1 MRQARIADVV
11 ANHRFGTW
19 TARLSTLTMRPRLAR
34 IDQRL
39 RIMLRIQIAILGL
52 VLALAAC
59 SEPPPAPP
67 NVLFLSVD
75 DMNDWVGALGHEAAK
90 TPHIDRLSER
100 GTLFTNAH
108 APAPK
113 CNPSRTAI
121 LSGLRPSTT
130 GVYVNSEWWKPNLP
144 DVVMLP
150 RYFKDNG
157 YYAAGGGKIFHHTPG
172 FNPPDSWDE
181 YFDLVSDLKTD
192 GFLVPY
198 RLPRHI
204 SSFDWGPLDK
214 TDMEMGDGAT
224 VRWAEEFLARDH
236 DRPFFLA
243 VGLFQP
249 HLPFY
254 APRAWYESVGPDDA
268 PVPLDKPG
276 DLDDVPQAGREFAA
290 SRVADLELIV
300 EHGDMDDV
308 VRSYTAGIR
317 HADALVGRVLDALDA
332 SAYARNTIVVFWS
345 DHGYHFGEKHHFAK
359 DTLWERSSRVPLA
372 IIAPG
377 VSTQGGQSSRP
388 VSLINLYPTL
398 VDLCGLPARDDLE
411 GVSLRPL
418 LEDPE
423 AEWGRPAVMTFRR
436 NNHAIRSERY
446 RYIRYASGAEEFYDH
461 STDPEEWTNLAGDPT
476 NAAAIAQHAQWLPK
490 LNVPQAATKGAFIFD
505 PEAYT
510 WQRRAEETSQ

>member
-1 MRQARIADVV
+1 MQ
-11 ANHRFGTW
+11 RF
-19 TARLSTLTMRPRLAR
+19 
-34 IDQRL
+34 
-39 RIMLRIQIAILGL
+39 QIAILGL
-52 VLALAAC
+52 ALALAAC
-59 SEPPPAPP
+59 SEPPPATP

-75 DMNDWVGALGHEAAK
+75 DMNDWVGALGFEAAQ

-144 DVVMLP
+144 EVVMLP

-157 YYAAGGGKIFHHTPG
+157 YYAAGGGKVFHHTPG

-254 APRAWYESVGPDDA
+254 APRAWYEAVGPDDA

-276 DLDDVPQAGREFAA
+276 DLDDVPEAGREMAA
-290 SRVADLELIV
+290 SRVADLELIA
-300 EHGDMDDV
+300 EHGDMGEV

-332 SAYARNTIVVFWS
+332 SAYSQNTIVMFWS

-372 IIAPG
+372 ITAPG
-377 VSTQGGQSSRP
+377 VSTQGGRCSRP

-418 LEDPE
+418 LEDPDADWE
-423 AEWGRPAVMTFRR
+423 RPAVMTFRR
-436 NNHAIRSERY
+436 NNHAVRSERY
-446 RYIRYASGAEEFYDH
+446 RYIRYASGAEELYHH

-476 NAAAIAQHAQWLPK
+476 SAAVIAQHAQWLPE
-490 LNVPQAATKGAFIFD
+490 LSVPQAATKGAFVFD
-505 PEAYT
+505 PETYT
-510 WQRRAEETSQ
+510 WERRAEETSQ